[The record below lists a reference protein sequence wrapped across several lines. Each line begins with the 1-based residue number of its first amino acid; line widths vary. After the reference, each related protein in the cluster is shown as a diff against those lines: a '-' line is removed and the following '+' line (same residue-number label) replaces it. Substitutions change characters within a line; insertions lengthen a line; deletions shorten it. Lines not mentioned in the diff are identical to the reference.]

1 MLGQSSKVISR
12 FIKTTPKTAWYN
24 RQKLMQSKQL
34 ENNQLKFKKLNDQIQ
49 IDEIFIRLLAIL
61 TKIKKI
67 TN

>member
-1 MLGQSSKVISR
+1 MLGQSSKVIYR

-34 ENNQLKFKKLNDQIQ
+34 ENTQLKFKKLNGQIQ